1 VGRSSRGNQADGD
14 GGEEVFDALLFEH
27 GERPGPARKLAGD
40 ADVGD
45 RGTLLARVEPLPAL
59 VQSAVAFVAADPGRR
74 RGEFPPIPHRL
85 AGHPVKLRVVPS
97 GLDQQPASVGVAR
110 LGDRA
115 RERDWPEED
124 SVGTSPTNAPM
135 VAPVN
140 LCQSPI
146 STASAKPVS
155 VEMPRRQPSRRT
167 TGV

>member
-1 VGRSSRGNQADGD
+1 MP
-14 GGEEVFDALLFEH
+14 LLFEH
-27 GERPGPARKLAGD
+27 GERPGPASKLAGD
-40 ADVGD
+40 GDVGD
-45 RGTLLARVEPLPAL
+45 RGTLLAGVEPLPAL
-59 VQSAVAFVAADPGRR
+59 VQSAVAFVAADPSRR
-74 RGEFPPIPHRL
+74 RGEFPAIPHRL
-85 AGHPVKLRVVPS
+85 AGHPVRLGVVTG
-97 GLDQQPASVGVAR
+97 GLDQQPAGVV
-110 LGDRA
+110 LPVLVIEPW
-115 RERDWPEED
+115 ERDWPEED